1 MEYME
6 SQMQN
11 QIEAAMEQED
21 DEPFVQVLI
30 PVKPNASLETHENQN
45 GGQP

>member
-11 QIEAAMEQED
+11 LIEAAMDQED
-21 DEPFVQVLI
+21 DEPIVQVLV
-30 PVKPNASLETHENQN
+30 PFEPNADLEPASEKGSQS
-45 GGQP
+45 